1 MKDAAYYNGKIS
13 SIDEMTVPMGDRAVY
28 FGDGVY
34 DVAYWYHGKPFLIDE
49 HFDRFYNSCRLVRIE
64 FPYTRAE
71 FLAIIVD
78 LISRLDDQSDVL
90 IYWQASRGTAPRN
103 HPFPV
108 GEVKPNLLI
117 YVKPKKIAD
126 LEPRVQLMTWEDI
139 RFKMCNVKTID
150 LLPNVL
156 ASQYAEENGCAEVV
170 QLRDRVECDDGVVL
184 TDVVTEGSHTNVHI
198 LKDGK
203 FITAP
208 LGKYI
213 LPGIARMHLIQLCRA
228 HGVPVEERYIS
239 REELFDAD
247 EILISSTTTLV
258 RAADRLDGSP
268 VGGRAPELVK
278 QLQGWYLEKLDAA
291 AQ

>member
-1 MKDAAYYNGKIS
+1 MKNAAYYNGKIS
-13 SIDEMTVPMGDRAVY
+13 SIEEMTVPMGDRAVY

-34 DVAYWYHGKPFLIDE
+34 DVAYWYHGKPFLIEE

-64 FPYTRAE
+64 FPYSRKE
-71 FLAIIVD
+71 FLAIITD
-78 LISRLDDQSDVL
+78 LVAHLDDQSDVL

-103 HPFPV
+103 HPFPA
-108 GEVKPNLLI
+108 GDVKPNLLV

-126 LEPRVQLMTWEDI
+126 LERRVKLLTWDDI
-139 RFKMCNVKTID
+139 RFKMCHVKTID

-156 ASQYAEENGCAEVV
+156 ASQYAEENGCDEVV
-170 QLRDRVECDDGVVL
+170 QLRDRVECEDGTVL

-198 LKDGK
+198 LKDGR

-213 LPGIARMHLIQLCRA
+213 LPGIARKHLLELCRA

-239 REELFDAD
+239 RAELFDAD

-258 RAADRLDGSP
+258 RATCSLDGKP
-268 VGGRAPELVK
+268 VGGRAPALVAS
-278 QLQGWYLEKLDAA
+278 LQGWYQDKLDAA